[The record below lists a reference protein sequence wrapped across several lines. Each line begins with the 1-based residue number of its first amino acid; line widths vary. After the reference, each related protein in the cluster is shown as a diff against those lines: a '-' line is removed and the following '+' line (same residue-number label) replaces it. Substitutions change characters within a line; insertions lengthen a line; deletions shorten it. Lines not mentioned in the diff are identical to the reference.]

1 MKKLKIG
8 GIELKNN
15 IILAPMAGITDLPL
29 RLLAKRQGA
38 GLVYTEMVSAKA
50 IFYHDEKTKRLLKME
65 DSQRPIAVQI
75 FGADPYVM
83 AESAKIVGDMGADII
98 DINLGCPVRKIA
110 KSGAGAEL
118 LSNQRLVC
126 KILETVVKSV
136 AIAVTI
142 KIRIGILPGQ
152 NIAPEIIKIAQNSGV
167 KMVAVH
173 ARYALQG
180 HLGNPDLQSFA
191 DACFGAKIPIVAN
204 GGIVDEK
211 TAADFFNIPNCSG
224 IMIGR
229 GAIGNYSI
237 FKRLEKFLN
246 YGKMLPAASKEEKIE
261 WLKQHA
267 QYCICHYGEKRG
279 LVSMRK
285 VAHYYVKDFL
295 NAARIRCMINTM
307 TTLADF
313 NNLIEFIAGNTQ
325 RWQNA
330 L

>member
-8 GIELKNN
+8 DIELKNN

-29 RLLAKRQGA
+29 RFLAKRQGA

-50 IFYHDEKTKRLLKME
+50 LVCRDEKTKKLLE
-65 DSQRPIAVQI
+65 ITDSQRPVASQI
-75 FGADPYVM
+75 FGADPCVM
-83 AESAKIVGDMGADII
+83 AEAAKIARDMGADII
-98 DINLGCPVRKIA
+98 DINLGCPARKIA

-118 LSNQRLVC
+118 LSNQRLVY
-126 KILETVVKSV
+126 KILEAVVKSV

-152 NIAPEIIKIAQNSGV
+152 NIAPEIIKIAQNSGI

-173 ARYALQG
+173 ARYASVG

-211 TAADFFNIPNCSG
+211 TAANFFNIPNCSG

-237 FKRLEKFLN
+237 FERLEKFLN
-246 YGKMLPAASKEEKIE
+246 YGEMLPAASKKEKIE

-267 QYCICHYGEKRG
+267 QYSIDYYGEKKG
-279 LVSMRK
+279 LVLMRK

-295 NAARIRCMINTM
+295 NATRIRCMINTM

-313 NNLIEFIAGNTQ
+313 NNMIECIY
-325 RWQNA
+325 
-330 L
+330 